1 MVHDMSKSITN
12 LSIDFLRLPS
22 CAIFCTIIMA
32 ITSNAEIHPGLK
44 VYLFLLEAQAATA
57 LIYFLS
63 RKLKRGRQFQR

>member
-1 MVHDMSKSITN
+1 MTN
-12 LSIDFLRLPS
+12 LSSQKLLQSIDFLRLPS
-22 CAIFCTIIMA
+22 GAIFSAMIVA

-63 RKLKRGRQFQR
+63 RKLKKSHQFER